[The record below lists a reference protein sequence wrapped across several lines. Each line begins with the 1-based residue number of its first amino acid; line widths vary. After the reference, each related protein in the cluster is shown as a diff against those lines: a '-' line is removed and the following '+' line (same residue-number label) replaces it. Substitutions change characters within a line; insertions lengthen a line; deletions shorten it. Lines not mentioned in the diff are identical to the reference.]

1 MSKIESFKFDDDAP
15 PRRANPPAVPG
26 PHAPEEA
33 DDEVVYYTGSPL
45 LRGEL
50 GRLVVWTVIGAA
62 LIAGPVAWYFVD
74 EPSWTWWVA
83 LIGVGLGAGALLIPS
98 VLVRRTHYRITNY
111 RIDHERG
118 LLSKDIDTLELWHVN
133 DIGFHQSL
141 TDRLFNVGTITIDSD
156 DRSTPRLE
164 LKSLAD
170 PRPLYE
176 QLKQRVIAVKRQRG
190 VIKMDF

>member
-1 MSKIESFKFDDDAP
+1 MSKPESFHFDDAP
-15 PRRANPPAVPG
+15 RGRSPLAAPG
-26 PHAPEEA
+26 PHAAEEA

-50 GRLVVWTVIGAA
+50 GKLVLWTVVGVG

-74 EPSWTWWVA
+74 EASFVWWVA
-83 LIGVGLGAGALLIPS
+83 LIGVGLGVLALLIPS

-111 RIDHERG
+111 RIDYERG

-133 DIGFHQSL
+133 DISFRQSL
-141 TDRLFNVGTITIDSD
+141 TDRLFGVGTITVDSD